1 MLREGRREGGN
12 QSEAGEPAS
21 GIIIVNGFEC
31 IICDRTSQNEL
42 LVGEFHCELR
52 AITTLH

>member
-31 IICDRTSQNEL
+31 IICDRTCQNEL